1 MGYMGFGMKKEA
13 YSRAPRKHMAYLDP
27 WLRYVKRTGVPENA
41 KIKEPKQRTGI
52 GSSHRYSPYFR
63 DIPKQKAIALLV
75 AVLCAILITYASIL
89 LVAYLLG
96 RANTNF

>member
-13 YSRAPRKHMAYLDP
+13 YSRAPRRHMAYLDP
-27 WLRYVKRTGVPENA
+27 WLRYVKRTGIPEKA
-41 KIKEPKQRTGI
+41 KNKEQPRRSGI

-63 DIPKQKAIALLV
+63 DTPKQKAIALLV